1 MRRINKK
8 GANTYR
14 RTHADTSQKFA
25 NFANFPGF
33 QALTVIQGPMSVSA
47 WIQEVFP
54 TILNLESK
62 TPLVCKRLHTHLE
75 KDVNGL
81 LKANCMVN
89 KRYVRGIVVCSCMF
103 KVN

>member
-54 TILNLESK
+54 QS
-62 TPLVCKRLHTHLE
+62 
-75 KDVNGL
+75 
-81 LKANCMVN
+81 
-89 KRYVRGIVVCSCMF
+89 
-103 KVN
+103 